1 MNICDGLNDAQ
12 HRAVFAVCPHL
23 LVEAGPGT
31 GKTRVLVHRI
41 VHLIADRGVP
51 HHSILAVTFTR
62 HAAHELAQRV
72 QTACDLPVYARTF
85 HAWAYDFLQEWQG
98 SGCKPSSAMP
108 VSLLRE
114 EEAVSVCNELAA
126 NLGLDKRRNWY
137 ELISQARQHWPFS
150 FSDVNVQ
157 ILYEAYERR
166 MNEQGRYDYDHL
178 LFKALQCLQSPEG
191 MRFFADRISHV
202 LVDEFQD
209 VNAVQYELVRQM
221 ALAGAQLTVIG
232 DYNQAIYGFR
242 GASPHFMTRFLQD
255 FEGAQSIGLEEVY
268 RCPQTFLNAAQAV
281 LPSGSGRV
289 LVSKTGR
296 DSLIQLRSF
305 EDAFQ
310 EAEWIAQEIEGLA
323 GGFYMERTGHG
334 MAVRSLADVAV
345 LYRTHRA
352 GELIRQRL
360 HEKGIPCTYCS
371 SAADE
376 PDLQR
381 LLHLLDRNEC
391 ERFLD
396 LQAYLRQL
404 LQILGI
410 ERPSSGLSAFL
421 QLAEGLSGWDGL
433 QELAAGLSCS
443 NTAMC
448 EPYGVHLESVSML
461 SVHAAKGLEFPVV
474 FLVGMEEG
482 LFPLSGSDEAEE
494 ARLCY
499 VAMTRAKKRL
509 YMSWCKR
516 RKNHHFLNGQAR
528 QSRFIDK
535 ILPYAELED
544 KKYAGKERRPRQK
557 RLF

>member
-12 HRAVFAVCPHL
+12 RGAVFAACPHL

-31 GKTRVLVHRI
+31 GKTRVLVCRI

-62 HAAHELAQRV
+62 RAAHELAQRV
-72 QTACDLPVYARTF
+72 QIACDLSVYARTF
-85 HAWAYDFLQEWQG
+85 HAWAYDFLKSWQHACDDG
-98 SGCKPSSAMP
+98 SVFRPL
-108 VSLLRE
+108 SLLSE
-114 EEAVSVCNELAA
+114 EEAVAICNELAVA
-126 NLGLDKRRNWY
+126 LDLDKKRNWY

-157 ILYEAYERR
+157 TLYEAYERR
-166 MNEQGRYDYDHL
+166 LNEQGYCDYDHL
-178 LFKALQCLQSPEG
+178 LFKALQCLQSLEG

-232 DYNQAIYGFR
+232 DSNQAIYGFR
-242 GASPHFMTRFLQD
+242 GASPHFMTRFLKD

-268 RCPQTFLNAAQAV
+268 RCPQTFLDAAQAV

-289 LVSKTGR
+289 LVSKVEK
-296 DSLIQLRSF
+296 DSPIQLRSF

-345 LYRTHRA
+345 LYRTHRV
-352 GELIRQRL
+352 GELIRHRL
-360 HEKGIPCTYCS
+360 HEKGIPYTYCS

-381 LLHLLDRNEC
+381 LLQLLDRNEC

-396 LQAYLRQL
+396 LQVYLHQL

-433 QELAAGLSCS
+433 QELAAGLSYS

-448 EPYGVHLESVSML
+448 ELYGVNLESVSLL
-461 SVHAAKGLEFPVV
+461 SMHAAKGLEFPVV
-474 FLVGMEEG
+474 FLVGMEDG
-482 LFPLSGSDEAEE
+482 GFPLLGSDEAEE

-499 VAMTRAKKRL
+499 VAMTRARERL
-509 YMSWCKR
+509 YVSWCNR
-516 RKNHHFLNGQAR
+516 RKSHHVLNGQGR

-535 ILPYAELED
+535 MLPYARLEE
-544 KKYAGKERRPRQK
+544 KKYAGKGRRPRQN